1 MWRKREQNEQEAQ
14 LSQRDRPAACLNY
27 GKNIS
32 AKSVHLGYFLKSPVA
47 TVSSRALSRFTH
59 YVYASFGHVTCAPCA
74 PCRTHWPYLS
84 VLIGFHVIHPNTSLS
99 SVNQHLLLIR
109 YSIAIIAM
117 QIEHLSHFVKTQA
130 PVATPGLRL
139 LNAKYTFKGT
149 SPTNHF
155 CTDS

>member
-1 MWRKREQNEQEAQ
+1 M
-14 LSQRDRPAACLNY
+14 
-27 GKNIS
+27 
-32 AKSVHLGYFLKSPVA
+32 HLGYFFKSPVA
-47 TVSSRALSRFTH
+47 TVSSGSSRALSRFTH

-74 PCRTHWPYLS
+74 PYRTHWPYLS
-84 VLIGFHVIHPNTSLS
+84 AGFYVIHPNTSLS

-117 QIEHLSHFVKTQA
+117 QIEHSPHFVKTQA

-149 SPTNHF
+149 SPANHF